1 MMQLVEGEPWGFFR
15 LAGPLLERAVRRQF
29 RADLGTLKDFL
40 EAQG

>member
-1 MMQLVEGEPWGFFR
+1 MMQVVEGEPEGFFR
-15 LAGPLLERAVRRQF
+15 LARLLLERTVRRQF